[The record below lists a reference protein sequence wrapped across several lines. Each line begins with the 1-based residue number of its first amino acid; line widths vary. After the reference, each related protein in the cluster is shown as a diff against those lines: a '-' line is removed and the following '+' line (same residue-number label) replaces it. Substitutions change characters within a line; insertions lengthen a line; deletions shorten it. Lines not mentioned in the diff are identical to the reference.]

1 MISEANCHVTVYFPG
16 ALVISFCLYSN
27 RNRPFMKK
35 ILIALVCLILLYWLA
50 TLIVPGVIEK
60 GSNPVKQAPPYTIS
74 DEAARLY
81 ASLEFVADLH
91 CDALLWGRD
100 LTKRGKRGHV
110 DFPRMQEGNV
120 ALQVFTVVSKSPKG
134 QNMDSNRADTQDNIT
149 LLNIAQGR
157 PISNWFSLMKRTLYQ
172 AATLD
177 GFAKE
182 FKDEF
187 IVVKSPADVMDLVDK
202 RKTDRH
208 VIGGLLGIEGAH
220 ALEGKLENLEKAYEA
235 GVRLIGPMHF
245 FDNEMGGSAHGISG
259 EGLTDFGKS
268 VIQRMN
274 ELNMIIDLAHASPK
288 MIEEVLELSTKP
300 VMVSHTG
307 IKAVLSSP
315 RNLSDDQIRKIA
327 AKDGIIGIAF
337 FDMVQ
342 GPDELRGIIAS
353 MKRVK
358 NLVGAKHIALG
369 SDYDGSVAVPFDIT
383 GLPIIVDALLQEGFA
398 EDEIRAIMGENVKNF
413 LLANL

>member
-1 MISEANCHVTVYFPG
+1 
-16 ALVISFCLYSN
+16 
-27 RNRPFMKK
+27 MKK
-35 ILIALVCLILLYWLA
+35 ILIALVSLILLYWLA
-50 TLIVPGVIEK
+50 TLIVPGIIEK
-60 GSNPVKQAPPYTIS
+60 GNNPVKQLPPYS
-74 DEAARLY
+74 VSEEASELY
-81 ASLEFVADLH
+81 ASLDFVADLH

-110 DFPRMQEGNV
+110 DFPRMQEGNI

-134 QNMDSNRADTQDNIT
+134 QNMESNSADTQDNIT
-149 LLNIAQGR
+149 LLNIVQGR

-172 AATLD
+172 SAQLEEFAA
-177 GFAKE
+177 E
-182 FKDEF
+182 FHDEF
-187 IVVKSPADVMDLVDK
+187 IIVKNPENVLELVEK
-202 RKTDRH
+202 RKADKH

-220 ALEGKLENLEKAYEA
+220 ALEGKIENLDKAYEA

-245 FDNEMGGSAHGISG
+245 FDNEMGGSAHGVSG
-259 EGLTDFGKS
+259 EGLTDFGKE
-268 VIQRMN
+268 VIRRMN

-288 MIEEVLELSTKP
+288 MIDDILEMSSKP

-307 IKAVLSSP
+307 IRAVLNSP
-315 RNLSDDQIRKIA
+315 RNLSDEQIRKIA
-327 AKDGIIGIAF
+327 AKEGIIGIAF

-342 GPDELRGIIAS
+342 GPNELRGIVAS

-358 NLVGAKHIALG
+358 NLVGVEHIALG
-369 SDYDGSVAVPFDIT
+369 SDYDGSVAAPFDIT
-383 GLPIIVDALLQEGFA
+383 GLPLIVDALLNEGFA